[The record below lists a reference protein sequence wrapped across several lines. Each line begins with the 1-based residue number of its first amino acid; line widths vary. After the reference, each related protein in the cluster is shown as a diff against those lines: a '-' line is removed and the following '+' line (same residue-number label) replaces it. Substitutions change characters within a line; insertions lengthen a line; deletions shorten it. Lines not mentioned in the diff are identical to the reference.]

1 MQWHTQIELG
11 ADEVGTEKDTVT
23 KSGTEKGQSQRSRE
37 GQRQRD
43 QIRDGRCI
51 GLERL
56 AKTEPGQREKAK

>member
-1 MQWHTQIELG
+1 M
-11 ADEVGTEKDTVT
+11 GTEKDTVT
-23 KSGTEKGQSQRSRE
+23 KSGTEKGQSQRNRE

-43 QIRDGRCI
+43 QIRVGRCI